1 MAARGAAIGI
11 TFSLYSRSYEVGGTR
26 FGKDNF
32 GSWAVL
38 LKVFSD
44 AMESPA
50 SSYGATLEWV
60 NQTLD
65 GNHLYE
71 TGE

>member
-1 MAARGAAIGI
+1 MCSKSGMAARGAAIGI
-11 TFSLYSRSYEVGGTR
+11 TFSFYPRSYKVGGTR
-26 FGKDNF
+26 FSKDNF

-38 LKVFSD
+38 LKVFRN

-60 NQTLD
+60 N
-65 GNHLYE
+65 E
-71 TGE
+71 TGK